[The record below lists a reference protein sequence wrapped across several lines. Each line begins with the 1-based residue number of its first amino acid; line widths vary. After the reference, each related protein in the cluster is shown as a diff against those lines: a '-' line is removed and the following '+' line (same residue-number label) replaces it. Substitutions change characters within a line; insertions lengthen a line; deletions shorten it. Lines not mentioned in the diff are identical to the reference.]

1 VNNYRGF
8 FAALSPNNTIYRNNF
23 INNTVQATLS
33 ASYSNTWDYGYPS
46 GGNYWSDYTG
56 VDYFSGP
63 FQNGTGSDGI
73 GDTPYVINVDNRD
86 NYPLMKPYGGPHDI
100 GITSVTTSKTII
112 VQGYS
117 LNINTSIINYGVET
131 ETFNVTIYANTTVIN
146 QTQITLTSRSS
157 TTITLTWNTTGVS
170 LGTYTISAHAT
181 PVQGET
187 DTADNTHTDGTVKIV
202 KNPVAAFTYSPTT
215 PLTGQ
220 TVTFNATLS
229 TPDGG
234 TIISYEWNFGDGTNA
249 TGKFTT
255 HTYTDNGTYAVTL
268 TVTDDDGLTDTDSQ
282 NITVLNRPPIAS
294 FTESATTVPTGT
306 IITFNASTS
315 YDPDGSIVS
324 YFWNFGDGTNTT
336 GMTVNHAY
344 ANNGNYTV
352 TLTVK
357 DNDGASASASSTKT
371 VLNRPPV
378 ALFTES
384 ATKVYTGTV
393 IYFDASGS
401 YDPDGTIL
409 KYFWDFGDGTNG
421 TGVVATH
428 AYADDDIYVVTLTV
442 TDDDGEI
449 ASTTAT
455 KTVLNRAPIALFT
468 ESSTMVLT
476 GEVITF
482 NASDSYDQDGF
493 IVSYLWDFGDGS
505 NASGVIVNHLYADDG
520 VYNVTL
526 TVTDD
531 DGATT
536 STSATKTI
544 LNRPPVAEFTESE
557 TTVFTGEVINF
568 NASDSYD
575 LDGTIISYFWDFG
588 DGINATGVVVDHSYA
603 DDGNYTVA
611 LTVTDNDGATDTATS
626 TKTVLNRPPV
636 ASFTESAETVLTG
649 ETISFNASASSDPDG
664 FIVSYFW
671 DFGDGT
677 NATGVTVDH
686 AYIDDGNYT
695 VTLTVTDDDGTT
707 DTANSTKTVL
717 NRPPVAIFSESAET
731 VYTDENINFN
741 ASTSYDSDG
750 VILSYFWDFGDGT
763 NATGVLVNHAY
774 AGNGTY
780 TVTLTVTDDDGAST
794 STKAIKTVLNRP
806 DIAVKNVTTFKTV
819 VGQGYNVSIS
829 VTVENQGDYTET
841 FNVTIYADKTSISQT
856 EVYLAS
862 GHSTVLTF
870 TWNTTGVA
878 KGNHTI
884 TVEATQLPGETDLD
898 DNTLEDGWIIVAM
911 IGDLTGPNGYPD
923 RKCDMRDVYLV
934 ARGFGAEHITDP
946 NDHRHCQYWHKTPC
960 SSCPHTPNIDIN
972 NDGKID
978 MRDIYVVAR
987 NFGKTDP

>member
-1 VNNYRGF
+1 
-8 FAALSPNNTIYRNNF
+8 LSSNNTIYHNNF
-23 INNTVQATLS
+23 INNTVQATLIV
-33 ASYSNTWDYGYPS
+33 SYRNTLDYGYPS

-73 GDTPYVINVDNRD
+73 GDTPYVINVANQD

-112 VQGYS
+112 SQGDS
-117 LNINTSIINYGVET
+117 LNINITIINYGVET

-146 QTQITLTSRSS
+146 QTQIILTSRNS

-170 LGTYTISAHAT
+170 LGTYTISAYAT

-187 DTADNTHTDGTVKIV
+187 DIADNTYTDGTVKIV
-202 KNPVAAFTYSPTT
+202 KHPVATFTYSPTT

-255 HTYTDNGTYAVTL
+255 HAYIDNGTYAVTL

-324 YFWNFGDGTNTT
+324 YFWDFGDGTNTT
-336 GMTVNHAY
+336 GTTVSHAY

-352 TLTVK
+352 TLTIT
-357 DNDGASASASSTKT
+357 DNDGASASASSTKI

-378 ALFTES
+378 ASFTES

-409 KYFWDFGDGTNG
+409 KYIWDFGDGTNA
-421 TGVVATH
+421 TGVVVTH

-520 VYNVTL
+520 IYNVTL

-588 DGINATGVVVDHSYA
+588 DGINATGIVVDHSYA
-603 DDGNYTVA
+603 DDGNYIVA

-626 TKTVLNRPPV
+626 TKTVLNRPPA

-664 FIVSYFW
+664 YIVSYFW

-695 VTLTVTDDDGTT
+695 VTLTVTDDDGAT

-806 DIAVKNVTTFKTV
+806 DIAVKNVAPFKTV
-819 VGQGYNVSIS
+819 VGQGYTVSIS

-841 FNVTIYADKTSISQT
+841 FNVTIYADTTSISQT

-862 GHSTVLTF
+862 GHSTTLTL
-870 TWNTTGVA
+870 TGNTSGVA

-884 TVEATQLPGETDLD
+884 TAEATILPGEIDLD
-898 DNTLEDGWIIVAM
+898 DNTLKDGWIIVAM
-911 IGDLTGPNGYPD
+911 VGDLTGPAGVPD
-923 RKCDMRDVYLV
+923 GKIDMRDIYPV
-934 ARGFGAEHITDP
+934 ARGFGAEHVTDP
-946 NDHRHCQYWHKTPC
+946 NDPRHCQYWHTTPC
-960 SSCPHTPNIDIN
+960 GSCPHTPNADIN
-972 NDGKID
+972 SDGKID